1 MWQIFWKELLEL
13 RQNPRILG
21 IVIVAPIIQLI
32 VLGYAANMD
41 VKNVPVLIADGSRTA
56 ESRRLIARFEGSPYF
71 TIVDV
76 VTTVQEVD
84 PFIERGTV
92 WMAVVIP
99 ADYAKRMA
107 RGDHAAIQIIA
118 DGTDA
123 NSTSLALG
131 YAANLI
137 GGYAEDVLIAT
148 TSAGP
153 PRAAGGSIDARIRV
167 WFNPQ
172 LISREFMLPA
182 ISALLLLVIT
192 ANLSSMAIVRERE
205 VGTYEQLSVTP
216 LSRWGL
222 IGGKLLPYAM
232 IGMIDVLL
240 VVAVTVFWFE
250 VPLRGSFLLLLA
262 MCAVYLLSTLSLGL
276 LVSTI
281 SHTQQQAM
289 MTATFFFLMP
299 MIYLSGFIFPIE
311 NMPVVIQWLTFLIPL
326 RYFIV
331 IVRGIFLKGVGMDV
345 LWPQALALL
354 AWGLAALMIAA
365 SRARK
370 SLD

>member
-13 RQNPRILG
+13 RQNPAVLRIVL
-21 IVIVAPIIQLI
+21 VAPIIQLI

-41 VKNVPVLIADGSRTA
+41 VQNVPIVIADGSRSA
-56 ESRRLIARFEGSPYF
+56 ESRRLIGRFEGSPYF
-71 TIVDV
+71 TIAGL
-76 VTTVQEVD
+76 VTSSTEVN
-84 PFIERGTV
+84 PYIERGTA
-92 WMAVVIP
+92 WLALVIP
-99 ADYAKRMA
+99 QDYAERIA
-107 RGDHAAIQIIA
+107 RREPATLQVIA
-118 DGTDA
+118 DGSDA
-123 NSTSLALG
+123 NSTTLALG
-131 YAANLI
+131 YAANLVGVQAEELLLERQAI
-137 GGYAEDVLIAT
+137 SPARAQGG
-148 TSAGP
+148 
-153 PRAAGGSIDARIRV
+153 RIDGRIRV

-172 LISREFMLPA
+172 LLSRDFMLPA

-222 IGGKLLPYAM
+222 IVGKLLPYGM

-262 MCAVYLLSTLSLGL
+262 MCAVYLLSTLGLGL

-311 NMPVVIQWLTFLIPL
+311 NMPPSIQWLTYLIPL
-326 RYFIV
+326 RYFVV
-331 IVRGIFLKGVGMDV
+331 IVRGIFLKGVGLDV

-354 AWGLAALMIAA
+354 AWGLAAVGIAA

>member
-13 RQNPRILG
+13 RQNPRMLG
-21 IVIVAPIIQLI
+21 IVIVAPLLQLI
-32 VLGYAANMD
+32 ILGYAANMD
-41 VKNVPVLIADGSRTA
+41 VKNVPIVIADGSRTP
-56 ESRRLIARFEGSPYF
+56 ESRDLISRFEGSPYF
-71 TIVDV
+71 TIANV
-76 VTTVQEVD
+76 VTTSREID
-84 PFIERGTV
+84 PYIERGTA
-92 WMAVVIP
+92 WLALVIP
-99 ADYAKRMA
+99 SDYAERVVLGQSA
-107 RGDHAAIQIIA
+107 PIQIIA
-118 DGTDA
+118 DGTDG
-123 NSTSLALG
+123 NSTTLALG

-137 GGYAEDVLIAT
+137 GVRAEELQ
-148 TSAGP
+148 
-153 PRAAGGSIDARIRV
+153 AARVAAVPVAAREGRIDARIRV

-192 ANLSSMAIVRERE
+192 VNLTSMAIVRERE
-205 VGTYEQLSVTP
+205 TGTYEQLSVTP

-232 IGMIDVLL
+232 IGMVDVLL

-250 VPLRGSFLLLLA
+250 VPLRGSFLLLLG

-289 MTATFFFLMP
+289 MTTVFLFLMP

-311 NMPVVIQWLTFLIPL
+311 NMPRVIQWLTYLIPL
-326 RYFIV
+326 RYFVV
-331 IVRGIFLKGVGMDV
+331 IVRGIFLKGIGVDV
-345 LWPQALALL
+345 LWPETLALL
-354 AWGLAALMIAA
+354 AWGLTALAIAA

>member
-13 RQNPRILG
+13 RQNPAVLRV
-21 IVIVAPIIQLI
+21 VIVAPIIQLI
-32 VLGYAANMD
+32 ILGYAANMD
-41 VKNVPVLIADGSRTA
+41 VKNVPVVIADGSRTA

-71 TIVDV
+71 TIADV
-76 VTTVQEVD
+76 VTTSSEVD
-84 PFIERGTV
+84 PYIERGTA
-92 WMAVVIP
+92 WMALVIP
-99 ADYAKRMA
+99 RDYAERIA
-107 RGDHAAIQIIA
+107 LGQPAALQVIA
-118 DGTDA
+118 DGTDG
-123 NSTSLALG
+123 NSTTLALG

-137 GGYAEDVLIAT
+137 GVQAEELQLARSVSGRAP
-148 TSAGP
+148 SAE
-153 PRAAGGSIDARIRV
+153 GSIDARIRV

-192 ANLSSMAIVRERE
+192 VNLSSMAIVRERE
-205 VGTYEQLSVTP
+205 LGTYEQLSVTP

-222 IGGKLLPYAM
+222 IGGKLLPYGM
-232 IGMIDVLL
+232 IGMVDVLL
-240 VVAVTVFWFE
+240 VVAVTVFWFD
-250 VPLRGSFLLLLA
+250 VPLRGSFVLLLG

-289 MTATFFFLMP
+289 MTAVFFFLMP

-311 NMPVVIQWLTFLIPL
+311 NMPQVIQWLTYLIPL

-331 IVRGIFLKGVGMDV
+331 IVRGIFLKGIGLDV

-354 AWGLAALMIAA
+354 AWGLVALGIAA